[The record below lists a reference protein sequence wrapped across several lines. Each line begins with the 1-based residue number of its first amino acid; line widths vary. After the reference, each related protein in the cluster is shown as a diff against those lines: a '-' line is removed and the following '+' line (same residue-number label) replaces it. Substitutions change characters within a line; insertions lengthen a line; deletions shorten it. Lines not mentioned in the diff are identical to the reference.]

1 MTNKENG
8 FVKEITSKE
17 DDFSQWYIDTIM
29 KTELADYAPI
39 KGCMVI
45 RPYGFALWENMKAL
59 LDKRFKETGHSN
71 AYFPIFIPER
81 LLQKEVDHVE
91 GFAPEVAWVTH
102 GGNEKLAERIAVRPT
117 SETIIC
123 SMYSKWINSY
133 RDLPVLINQWANVV
147 RWEKSTRP
155 FLRTA
160 EFLWQEGHTAHIS
173 EEEAEEE
180 TLKMLEV
187 YRDFMESELAMP
199 VIKGK
204 KTEKEKFAGALR
216 TFTVEALMSDGRA
229 LQAGT
234 SHSLGQHFAKVFDIT
249 YLDKDGELKYVWQ
262 TSWGVSTRLVGA
274 IIMTHGDDRGLRL
287 PPNVAPIQVAMVPIS
302 RHDNKDMVMEKSNEI
317 YNILKESF
325 RVKLD
330 DRDEY
335 TPGWKFNEWE
345 MKGVPI
351 RLELGPRDIEKNQ
364 AVLVRRDTGEK
375 TFVKIEDLKRYT
387 GDLLNEIQENMFK
400 QAQEFVQKNTRNA
413 KTIKELENII
423 EKQRGFIK
431 AMWCGSEECEDEI
444 KEKTGATIRCIPF
457 DQENISDTCICCGK
471 QSKEMVY
478 LARAY

>member
-1 MTNKENG
+1 MTNKENN

-17 DDFSQWYIDTIM
+17 EDFSQWYIDIIM

-45 RPYGFALWENMKAL
+45 RPYGFTLWENMQFL

-71 AYFPIFIPER
+71 AYFPIFIPEK
-81 LLQKEVDHVE
+81 LLQKEAEHVE

-102 GGNEKLAERIAVRPT
+102 GGTEQLAERIAVRPT

-147 RWEKSTRP
+147 RWEKSTKP

-160 EFLWQEGHTAHIS
+160 EFLWQEGHTAHAT

-180 TLKMLEV
+180 TLQMLEV
-187 YRDFMESELAMP
+187 YRDFIEKELSIP
-199 VIKGK
+199 VIKGR

-216 TFTVEALMSDGRA
+216 TYTVEALMSDGKA
-229 LQAGT
+229 LQSGT
-234 SHSLGQHFAKVFDIT
+234 SHNLGQHFAKVFDIT

-262 TSWGVSTRLVGA
+262 TSWGVSTRLIGA
-274 IIMTHGDDRGLRL
+274 IIMTHGDNRGLKL
-287 PPNVAPIQVAMVPIS
+287 PPNVAPIQIIIVPIS
-302 RHDNKDMVMEKSNEI
+302 SPSNRDVVLNNCNQI
-317 YNILKESF
+317 YNTLKKIY

-375 TFVKIEDLKRYT
+375 KSVKIEMLEEYI
-387 GDLLNEIQENMFK
+387 GELLNEIQENMLS
-400 QAQEFVQKNTRNA
+400 QAKNFVQKNTNSA
-413 KTIKELENII
+413 ETVKELYEIM
-423 EKQRGFIK
+423 EHKKGFVK
-431 AMWCGSEECEDEI
+431 AMWCGSRECEDKI
-444 KEKTGATIRCIPF
+444 KDETGATIRCIPF
-457 DQENISDTCICCGK
+457 TQENISNKCICCGHQAK
-471 QSKEMVY
+471 QMVY

>member
-400 QAQEFVQKNTRNA
+400 QAQEFVQRNTRNA